1 MICPYCKETILDG
14 AVKCRYCSSFINPG
28 VITQGIF
35 TDTITTDEIRA
46 FLGSNSH
53 YYLQNFAKF
62 TRTGMDKFA
71 PTWNWSCF
79 GFTFLWM
86 LYRKMYLAS
95 LITFL
100 IFCVP
105 GVNVILHIVAGVVGN
120 YLYYRHVKEKIVELR
135 ATHPAEHYQ
144 QLLPETGGVHGWVIT
159 WGIIV
164 SVILTILFF
173 LFFATIIASMSKFS
187 GIVI

>member
-1 MICPYCKETILDG
+1 MICPFCKETIQDE
-14 AVKCRYCSSFINPG
+14 AIKCRFCGSMLSSTPIF
-28 VITQGIF
+28 GIQAGSV
-35 TDTITTDEIRA
+35 TTEEIRS
-46 FLGSNSH
+46 FLGTNS
-53 YYLQNFAKF
+53 YYYSQQFSKF
-62 TRTGMDKFA
+62 TRTGIDKFV

-95 LITFL
+95 LITFV

-105 GVNVILHIVAGVVGN
+105 GVNVILHIIAGVVGN
-120 YLYYRHVKEKIVELR
+120 YLYYHHVKGKVIELR
-135 ATHPAEHYQ
+135 AIHPAEDCL
-144 QLLPETGGVHGWVIT
+144 QLLSEEGGVNIWVIT

-164 SVILTILFF
+164 SILLTILFF
-173 LFFATIIASMSKFS
+173 LFFATITASMSKFS

>member
-14 AVKCRYCSSFINPG
+14 AIKCRYCGSFL
-28 VITQGIF
+28 VTQGIF
-35 TDTITTDEIRA
+35 TDAVTTDEVRA
-46 FLGSNSH
+46 FLGANSP
-53 YYLQNFAKF
+53 YYLQNFSKF
-62 TRTGMDKFA
+62 TRTGIEKFA

-95 LITFL
+95 LVTFV

-105 GVNVILHIVAGVVGN
+105 GVNVILHIIAGVVGN
-120 YLYYRHVKEKIVELR
+120 YLYYRHAQEKIVEIR
-135 ATHPAEHYQ
+135 AVHPAEHY
-144 QLLPETGGVHGWVIT
+144 LLLLSEAGGVNKWVIT
-159 WGIIV
+159 WGIII
-164 SVILTILFF
+164 SIILTLLFF
-173 LFFATIIASMSKFS
+173 LFFATITASMSKFS